1 LRPRASRRSSD
12 PARCAGGDEE
22 TREEIAMAG
31 APTEQTQE
39 KEPMLLLDTTG
50 SMNYPSSENDNT
62 PRKDTIKEAIGL
74 IVAELAAEDSQ
85 SAKEEGGGG
94 LRTVTFAGG
103 NAFDLEDLNPN
114 NLEQKWSRI
123 HWAGGTRIMPGLNKV
138 IEVYNDEFGS
148 RPSAQRPL
156 LMALV
161 ITDGE
166 ADDTDQFARA
176 VSQAAGGVYFALAI
190 IGYGPEHDAAL
201 RQYKAIEEKNAHVK
215 VLPFAAET
223 DPNVIARALLR
234 MIE

>member
-1 LRPRASRRSSD
+1 
-12 PARCAGGDEE
+12 
-22 TREEIAMAG
+22 MAG
-31 APTEQTQE
+31 AQGEQAQE

-50 SMNYPSSENDNT
+50 SMNYPTSENEPT
-62 PRKDTIKEAIGL
+62 PRKDTIREAISL
-74 IVAELAAEDSQ
+74 IVSELAAQDSQ
-85 SAKEEGGGG
+85 AAKEEEGGG

-103 NAFDLEDLNPN
+103 NAYDLDDLNPN
-114 NLEQKWSRI
+114 NLAQKWAGIR
-123 HWAGGTRIMPGLNKV
+123 WAGGTRIMPGLNKL

-148 RPSAQRPL
+148 RPAADRPL

-176 VSQAAGGVYFALAI
+176 VAQAAGGVYFALAI

-201 RQYKAIEEKNAHVK
+201 RQYKAIEEKSAHVK

>member
-1 LRPRASRRSSD
+1 
-12 PARCAGGDEE
+12 
-22 TREEIAMAG
+22 MAG
-31 APTEQTQE
+31 AQGQTAQE

-50 SMNYPSSENDNT
+50 SMNYPTSENDST

-74 IVAELAAEDSQ
+74 IVSELAVQDSQ
-85 SAKEEGGGG
+85 AGKEEEGGG

-103 NAFDLEDLNPN
+103 NAYDLDDLNPN
-114 NLEQKWSRI
+114 NLEQKWAGIR
-123 HWAGGTRIMPGLNKV
+123 WAGGTRIMPGLTKL

-148 RPSAQRPL
+148 RPAAERPL
-156 LMALV
+156 LLALV

-166 ADDTDQFARA
+166 ADDTDRFAQA
-176 VSQAAGGVYFALAI
+176 VAQAAGGVYFALAI

-201 RQYKAIEEKNAHVK
+201 RQYKAIEDKNAHVK

-234 MIE
+234 MLE

>member
-1 LRPRASRRSSD
+1 MTGPQ
-12 PARCAGGDEE
+12 G
-22 TREEIAMAG
+22 
-31 APTEQTQE
+31 EQAQD

-50 SMNYPSSENDNT
+50 SMNYPTSESDST

-85 SAKEEGGGG
+85 AAKEEEGGG

-103 NAFDLEDLNPN
+103 NANDLDDLNPN
-114 NLEQKWSRI
+114 NLEQKWAGI
-123 HWAGGTRIMPGLNKV
+123 HWAGGTRIMPGLNKL

-148 RPSAQRPL
+148 RPAADRPL

-176 VSQAAGGVYFALAI
+176 VAQAAGGVYFALAI
-190 IGYGPEHDAAL
+190 IGYGPEHDAAV
-201 RQYKAIEEKNAHVK
+201 RQYKAIEQQNAHVK

>member
-1 LRPRASRRSSD
+1 
-12 PARCAGGDEE
+12 
-22 TREEIAMAG
+22 MAG
-31 APTEQTQE
+31 PQNEQAQE
-39 KEPMLLLDTTG
+39 KEPMLLLDPTG
-50 SMNYPSSENDNT
+50 SMNYPTSENDNT

-74 IVAELAAEDSQ
+74 IVAELATEDSQ
-85 SAKEEGGGG
+85 AAKEEEGGG

-103 NAFDLEDLNPN
+103 NAYDLDDLNPN
-114 NLEQKWSRI
+114 NLEQKWAGI
-123 HWAGGTRIMPGLNKV
+123 HWAGGTRIMPGLNKL

-148 RPSAQRPL
+148 RPATDRPL

-176 VSQAAGGVYFALAI
+176 VAQAAGGVYFALAI
-190 IGYGPEHDAAL
+190 IGYGPEHDAAV
-201 RQYKAIEEKNAHVK
+201 RQYKAIEQQNAHVK